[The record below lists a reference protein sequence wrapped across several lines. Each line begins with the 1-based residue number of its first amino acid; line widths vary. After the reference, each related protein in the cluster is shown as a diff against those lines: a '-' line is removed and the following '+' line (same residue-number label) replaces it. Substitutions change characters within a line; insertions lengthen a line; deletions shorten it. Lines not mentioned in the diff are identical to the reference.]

1 MHLKKILPLLLTI
14 LLIGGMTAA
23 AEYLHNREI
32 IFPEIA
38 AIAAGALLTPKR
50 AWNTDSKRIFLSIS
64 LCAVLGVLIVR
75 LCPFG
80 TALQMCLAFVIAQ
93 VLFLYSRTTFA
104 PMISAI
110 VLPVLLHTESPVY
123 IAAAMILTLLILL
136 CRGLLLRL
144 RILADTPYEKL
155 PLPDAAAISDML
167 LGILLGC
174 GWILL
179 SQSLHLPFLAAPPL
193 LVAFTEFRKPDAV
206 SRREPLRVI
215 LLLTACAASGALL
228 RILLC
233 IRLGLPLWV
242 SAVVTIAAVYGL
254 MHGFRLTI
262 PPAAAIAILADLIP
276 QESLPHFP
284 AQIACGIA
292 GLVLLSFAFRRNDK
306 AVSGGLATVS
316 PTKS

>member
-1 MHLKKILPLLLTI
+1 MHFKKHLPLLLTV

-38 AIAAGALLTPKR
+38 AIAAGALLTPQR

-64 LCAVLGVLIVR
+64 VCAVLGVLIVR
-75 LCPFG
+75 LFPFG
-80 TALQMCLAFVIAQ
+80 TAPQMCLAFIIAQ
-93 VLFLYSRTTFA
+93 LLFLYSRTTFA

-110 VLPVLLHTESPVY
+110 ILPVLLHTESPVY
-123 IAAAMILTLLILL
+123 IAAAMILTALILL
-136 CRGLLLRL
+136 CRKLLIRL
-144 RILADTPYEKL
+144 DIRNDTPYEKL
-155 PLPDAAAISDML
+155 PMPDRNAYRNL
-167 LGILLGC
+167 LRGTVIGC

-179 SQSLHLPFLAAPPL
+179 SQALHLPFLAAPPL

-215 LLLTACAASGALL
+215 LLLTACASSGALL

-233 IRLGLPLWV
+233 VRLGAPLWL
-242 SAVVTIAAVYGL
+242 SAMLTILAVYA
-254 MHGFRLTI
+254 MMQGFRLTI
-262 PPAAAIAILADLIP
+262 PPAAAIAILSDLVP
-276 QESLPHFP
+276 QEALPHFP

-292 GLVLLSFAFRRNDK
+292 GLVLLSFAFRQNDSTR
-306 AVSGGLATVS
+306 AVQLHHQTAS
-316 PTKS
+316 

>member
-1 MHLKKILPLLLTI
+1 MQCKKHLPLLLTL

-64 LCAVLGVLIVR
+64 VCAVLGVLISR

-80 TALQMCLAFVIAQ
+80 TAPQMCLAFLIAQ
-93 VLFLYSRTTFA
+93 LLFFYSRTTFA

-110 VLPVLLHTESPVY
+110 VLPVLLHTESSVY
-123 IAAAMILTLLILL
+123 IAAAIILTALILL
-136 CRGLLLRL
+136 CRKLLIRL
-144 RILADTPYEKL
+144 HILSDTPFEKL
-155 PLPDAAAISDML
+155 PVPDQNAYRNL
-167 LGILLGC
+167 LRGTVIGC

-179 SQSLHLPFLAAPPL
+179 SQTMHLPFLAAPPL

-233 IRLGLPLWV
+233 VRLGAPLWL
-242 SAVVTIAAVYGL
+242 SAMLTMLAVYAL
-254 MHGFRLTI
+254 MQGFRLTI
-262 PPAAAIAILADLIP
+262 PPAAAIAVLSDLVP
-276 QESLPHFP
+276 QEALPHFP

-292 GLVLLSFAFRRNDK
+292 GLVLLSFAFRRNDSTRPVPLHHQT
-306 AVSGGLATVS
+306 AA
-316 PTKS
+316 